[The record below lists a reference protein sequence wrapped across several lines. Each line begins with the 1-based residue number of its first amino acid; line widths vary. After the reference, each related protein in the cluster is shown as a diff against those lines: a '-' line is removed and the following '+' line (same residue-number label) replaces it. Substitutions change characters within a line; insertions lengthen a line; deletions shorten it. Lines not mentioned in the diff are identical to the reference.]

1 MIGQLAAVLT
11 SDWCRLSE
19 GGKDVSLSSF
29 KDKTIKTGLPIL
41 HLVDVITPGEIN
53 WSLIDKTGTGVSVII
68 NIFLECSVEI
78 DINIYTMNVQANLD
92 NAKYAVSI
100 ARKVGAPVYALPEDI
115 SEVRL
120 SKYFV

>member
-41 HLVDVITPGEIN
+41 HLVEVIKPGEIN

-68 NIFLECSVEI
+68 IILYLECSI
-78 DINIYTMNVQANLD
+78 DIDNDIYTM
-92 NAKYAVSI
+92 
-100 ARKVGAPVYALPEDI
+100 
-115 SEVRL
+115 
-120 SKYFV
+120 